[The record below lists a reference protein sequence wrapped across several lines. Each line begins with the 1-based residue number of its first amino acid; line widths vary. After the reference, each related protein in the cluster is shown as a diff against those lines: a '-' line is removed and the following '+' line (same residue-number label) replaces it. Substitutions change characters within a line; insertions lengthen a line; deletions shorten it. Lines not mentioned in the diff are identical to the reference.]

1 MPLKSL
7 LLSLLLVMRASTM
20 YAQAT
25 DPWTE
30 YMMPSPVHDTL
41 ARYTGKYEL
50 TITMWMDTEQ
60 PPTVV
65 KALAVCDTVLGG
77 RFLEIRQTGNLMGFA
92 YQSLTT
98 MGFNTAAKKLQ
109 VTGITNMGTGILT
122 LAGNWNGN
130 GVSDVS
136 GQLTNPVTKTDI
148 QVRQLIRFSNN
159 DAISIVNYDKEGE
172 GPEKRTLQ
180 YEMKKLP

>member
-7 LLSLLLVMRASTM
+7 LLSLLLVMRAGTM

-50 TITMWMDTEQ
+50 TITMWMNPEQ

-65 KALAVCDTVLGG
+65 KALAVC
-77 RFLEIRQTGNLMGFA
+77 
-92 YQSLTT
+92 
-98 MGFNTAAKKLQ
+98 
-109 VTGITNMGTGILT
+109 
-122 LAGNWNGN
+122 
-130 GVSDVS
+130 
-136 GQLTNPVTKTDI
+136 
-148 QVRQLIRFSNN
+148 
-159 DAISIVNYDKEGE
+159 
-172 GPEKRTLQ
+172 
-180 YEMKKLP
+180 EMKKLP